1 MRFYFHDSRCVKFCH
16 HFRIEIL
23 INKLNIMAVGL
34 ISYQTLSCRLLNR
47 MISHQSVS
55 TICSFTRALSRRT
68 SSPYTDLSPRTVH
81 GLVGYTWLTTLKTRI
96 KCVYR
101 LKRGMTNSL
110 KTYHCTMYLSIM
122 LTYCV
127 YLCTAQVNLCGRWTF
142 RTSQWLS
149 FYDSRSF
156 SSLPP
161 PPPSG
166 DKTKKTGVCNVS
178 IHF

>member
-1 MRFYFHDSRCVKFCH
+1 
-16 HFRIEIL
+16 
-23 INKLNIMAVGL
+23 MAVGL

-55 TICSFTRALSRRT
+55 TICNFTRALSRRT

-81 GLVGYTWLTTLKTRI
+81 RLVGHTWLTTL
-96 KCVYR
+96 R
-101 LKRGMTNSL
+101 LESNVFTVWSAEWLTAWRQISL
-110 KTYHCTMYLSIM
+110 YLSTM

-127 YLCTAQVNLCGRWTF
+127 YSCTAQVNLCGSWTC
-142 RTSQWLS
+142 RTSQC
-149 FYDSRSF
+149 YDSRSF

-166 DKTKKTGVCNVS
+166 DKTKKTGVFKRTNYFLSDMYTTVAGHLIKPGFNVYG
-178 IHF
+178 